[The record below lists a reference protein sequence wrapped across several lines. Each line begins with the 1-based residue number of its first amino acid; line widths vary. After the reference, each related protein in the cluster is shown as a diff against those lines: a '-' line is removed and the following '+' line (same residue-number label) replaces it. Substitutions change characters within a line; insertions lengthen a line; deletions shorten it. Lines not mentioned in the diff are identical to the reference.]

1 MIFYWPPKT
10 PKFITNQLQIEKL
23 TIMLKLRYYSV
34 IYASCNL
41 WPRSR
46 GNISTL
52 MLNVLMRQQ
61 CMLYLFLF
69 VESVCIYWWSQS
81 GDYYIPGSKTP
92 LALFSPQFKGT
103 PLGHFFKKKKS
114 LFLDHY
120 SDNDFKCCDIPS
132 NRHFA
137 APVQICKEIITSLL
151 TQTLKTSYFDL
162 QKLAINRFPAF
173 LMCLCI
179 CFILCP

>member
-103 PLGHFFKKKKS
+103 PLGHFFFLKKS
-114 LFLDHY
+114 LYFLTTILTTIL
-120 SDNDFKCCDIPS
+120 NVVIFLQTDI
-132 NRHFA
+132 
-137 APVQICKEIITSLL
+137 SLPRS
-151 TQTLKTSYFDL
+151 KSVR
-162 QKLAINRFPAF
+162 K
-173 LMCLCI
+173 
-179 CFILCP
+179 